1 MAPGGTHGKK
11 EDRPY
16 GRGVQALQRHR
27 MLCMQPLTALLT
39 LACLAV
45 SAASANGQDRRTIS
59 GTVTDTAGRPLS
71 YVTIDGGPRFRTL
84 GNAAGEF
91 TLTVPAK
98 ERLDIA
104 VRRIGFLPAK
114 LRVEPG
120 GDTTVNV
127 SLQQLA
133 VMLTTQFVRAQQL
146 VRSLE
151 YRGFYS
157 RMLEQ
162 TRGALVGEFVTPE
175 EIEMRNPQRVTQL
188 LEQRRGIQVRR
199 MGSCQ
204 VIARCY
210 RVTGTGGCAA
220 TVYLDGQRLN
230 RLSSA
235 AADIGSAPAID
246 ELIPATGVS
255 AVEVYPR
262 GSSAPP
268 RFQSLAG
275 TCAIVVIWTK

>member
-1 MAPGGTHGKK
+1 MN
-11 EDRPY
+11 
-16 GRGVQALQRHR
+16 
-27 MLCMQPLTALLT
+27 QPRVLSVSILALLLVT
-39 LACLAV
+39 T
-45 SAASANGQDRRTIS
+45 SAASQDVRTVS
-59 GTVTDTAGRPLS
+59 GTVTDTAGQPLS
-71 YVTIDGGPRFRTL
+71 YVTIDGGPRYRTL

-91 TLTVPAK
+91 SLRVPAK
-98 ERLDIA
+98 ETLDIA

-114 LRVEPG
+114 LRLEPG
-120 GDTTVNV
+120 GDTTVHV
-127 SLQQLA
+127 SLEQLA

-151 YRGFYS
+151 YRGFYA

-204 VIARCY
+204 VISLCY

-246 ELIPATGVS
+246 ELISATGVS

-268 RFQSLAG
+268 QFQSLAG